1 MPGDY
6 LPFTVVL
13 RVTVLISLFVIIM
26 EFPTLPQERDLL
38 PMMGTIFELVVI
50 AKACI
55 ALKTHGE
62 YQEIKLMVTGFFLS
76 PFFHYR

>member
-1 MPGDY
+1 
-6 LPFTVVL
+6 
-13 RVTVLISLFVIIM
+13 M

-38 PMMGTIFELVVI
+38 PMMGTIFELDVI